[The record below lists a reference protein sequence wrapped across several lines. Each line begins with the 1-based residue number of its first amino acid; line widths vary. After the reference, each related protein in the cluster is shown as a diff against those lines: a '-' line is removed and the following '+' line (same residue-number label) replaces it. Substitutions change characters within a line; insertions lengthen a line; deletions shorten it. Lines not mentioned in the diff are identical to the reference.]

1 MKTQFHFTPNRRR
14 GGLLPRPPRAEGYD
28 TEEDESPDQDDEKDP
43 EATESTESGCEV
55 VVDDD
60 TNEIIL
66 LLHGPITYE
75 NVAETIHQIL
85 IANLSGASRIHL
97 VIMSSGGNLA
107 AAFGLIDTIRGSVV
121 PVYTYGLG
129 EILSAGLMIF
139 MAGHRRFVSKNASI
153 LSHQFSTG
161 SGWSKFHELQALE
174 HGLKVTQEQVIRY
187 YQEVTGLSTR
197 KIKSKL
203 LSSSDTWLTPKEAVV
218 LNLADVI
225 SEVFFIQ
232 SIRLDEATGN
242 SADISVEDAVG
253 SLNRILAGRNSKTS
267 ISINYPDDNT
277 PEE

>member
-1 MKTQFHFTPNRRR
+1 MKTPLKFHANSPRRA
-14 GGLLPRPPRAEGYD
+14 G
-28 TEEDESPDQDDEKDP
+28 EDDDDDETP
-43 EATESTESGCEV
+43 EQEPTNPEGGESGCDV
-55 VVDDD
+55 MTDDD

-66 LLHGPITYE
+66 LLHGPINYE
-75 NVAETIHQIL
+75 NIAETIHQIL
-85 IANLSGASRIHL
+85 MANLGGASRIHL
-97 VIMSSGGNLA
+97 VVMSSGGNLS

-187 YQEVTGLSTR
+187 YQEVTGLSIR

-203 LSSSDTWLTPKEAVV
+203 LSSSDTWLTPKEAVAM
-218 LNLADVI
+218 NLADEI
-225 SEVFFIQ
+225 SEVFFIR
-232 SIRLDEATGN
+232 SIRLDELLENGGDVSLEN
-242 SADISVEDAVG
+242 AVG
-253 SLNRILAGRNSKTS
+253 SLNRILKSRNSQTCV
-267 ISINYPDDNT
+267 SINYSDPNQS